1 MKKGF
6 NFEANLQH
14 QNDAVRSLMDV
25 FEDCNVIKSDSE
37 YSNNIINFED
47 YIIKKNVNNIQKIND
62 IEGNFKSEERIF
74 DIHMETG
81 TGKTYTYTKSIF
93 EMNKKLCI
101 FKFIVVVPSLA
112 IKAGTVSFLKSKST
126 KDHFRGLYGK
136 DMNVHVFDSNENQ
149 GKKNY
154 MPSSI
159 SDFVRSNNMSKNIQI
174 LVINSGMITSKTI
187 TKRFDINLFDKYNTP
202 LDGIK
207 ACKPITII
215 DEPHRFQDN
224 KTFKG
229 LLKFN
234 SQFIVRYGATFKDK
248 KYENLLYSLNSIKAF
263 NQGLVKGITTHIPAY
278 KDGENVYITLRD
290 MTDNEV
296 TFELNDNGKKSK
308 VKLIEGQSLANIH
321 NAIEHLEIEKVSKTK
336 IVLSDGLE
344 MKKGDKINPH
354 SYSGTVQTI
363 MLKETIKKHFEIE
376 KDLLTR
382 DVKIKPLTLFFI
394 DDIESYRDTK
404 TLAIE
409 VESLIK
415 GEVEKLLKNET
426 NEFYKT
432 YLQKTLDNLSE
443 SHGGYFSKDNSLKDE
458 KIEKEINEIIHDKE
472 ALLDT
477 DNIRRF
483 IFSKWTLKEGWDNPN
498 VFQICKLR
506 TSGSE
511 TSKLQE
517 VGRGLRIPVNE
528 YMERVK
534 DENFHLHYYVDF
546 TERDFVANLQQEIN
560 SDVLVKYNEDKLED
574 ALISKICKDYS
585 LTIKELIKKLLIEN
599 IIDINEK
606 GEYQFDNQGFSLLKE
621 LYPLSFEKL
630 NKNIVRSEDQKDQK
644 VSIRKENY
652 KLLESLWEN
661 LNRKVIL
668 EYKFKSE
675 DHVYSMLYDCL
686 EEEKLYENQFVMNEY
701 VMESNND
708 SVIIRENQSIYS
720 SNVSITNL
728 KYSEFIKELSSKIN
742 VNINTIHKVFFDL
755 KKNNVLD
762 INNYLNYETIRI
774 IVGLY
779 KTYLIENVHDKFEV
793 KFNEV
798 NNKIHPTAF
807 TNSDGS
813 VKDNL
818 KAENVG
824 VNYSKGLTDDK
835 YLFEELFYDS
845 ELEKENIQNKIEQV
859 IVFTKI
865 PKNSIKIPFVFG
877 TSYSPDFAYVIE
889 YENGQKELN
898 LIIETKGKEEQDLSS
913 VEENK
918 ISLAEKLFANADYN
932 VKFKKQLS
940 NKKIVDIIKE
950 VVE

>member
-6 NFEANLQH
+6 NFEANLPH
-14 QNDAVRSLMDV
+14 QENAVNSLMGV

-37 YSNNIINFED
+37 YSNDVINFED
-47 YIIKKNVNNIQKIND
+47 YIVKKNVSNIQNIND
-62 IEGNFKSEERIF
+62 IEGNFKSDERIF

-93 EMNKKLCI
+93 EMNKKLGI
-101 FKFIVVVPSLA
+101 FKFIIVVPSLA

-136 DMNVHVFDSNENQ
+136 DMNIHVVDSKENK

-159 SDFVRSNNMSKNIQI
+159 SEFVRTNNMSKNIQI
-174 LVINSGMITSKTI
+174 LVINSHMITSKTM

-202 LDGIK
+202 LGGIK

-224 KTFKG
+224 KTFKE

-234 SQFIVRYGATFKDK
+234 SQFIVRYGATFKDN
-248 KYENLLYSLNSIKAF
+248 KYENLLYYLNSLEAF
-263 NQGLVKGITTHIPAY
+263 KQDLVKGITTHIPAF

-290 MTDNEV
+290 MSDNEV
-296 TFELNDNGKKSK
+296 TFELNDNDKKSK
-308 VKLIEGQSLANIH
+308 VKLIEGQSLANVH

-344 MKKGDKINPH
+344 MKKGDKINPY
-354 SYSGTVQTI
+354 SYSGTVQSL
-363 MLKETIKKHFEIE
+363 MLKEAIKKHFEIE

-415 GEVEKLLKNET
+415 AEVEKLLKNET
-426 NEFYKT
+426 NEFYKN
-432 YLQKTLDNLSE
+432 YLEKTLSNLGE

-546 TERDFVANLQQEIN
+546 TERAFVANLQQEIN

-574 ALISKICKDYS
+574 SLISKICKDYS
-585 LTIKELIKKLLIEN
+585 IDDNELLGKLISESIIEYNKDFKEN
-599 IIDINEK
+599 GMN
-606 GEYQFDNQGFSLLKE
+606 LLKE

-630 NKNIVRSEDQKDQK
+630 NKNKVRSADQKDQK

-668 EYKFKSE
+668 EYNFKDE
-675 DHVYSMLYDCL
+675 EHVYSILYACL
-686 EEEKLYENQFVMNEY
+686 KEKNLYENQFVMNEY

-708 SVIIRENQSIYS
+708 SVVIRENQSINS
-720 SNVSITNL
+720 SKVSIINL

-742 VNINTIHKVFFDL
+742 VNINTIHRVFFDL
-755 KKNNVLD
+755 KKNNILD

-824 VNYSKGLTDDK
+824 VNYSEGLTDEK
-835 YLFEELFYDS
+835 YLFDELFYDS
-845 ELEKENIQNKIEQV
+845 ELEKENIKNKIKEV
-859 IVFTKI
+859 VVFTKI

-877 TSYSPDFAYVIE
+877 TSYSPDFAYVVK

-898 LIIETKGKEEQDLSS
+898 LIIETKGKEEQVLSS
-913 VEENK
+913 DEKNK
-918 ISLAEKLFANADYN
+918 ITLAEKLFANADYN